1 MLGTYLHE
9 FGHFFVG
16 KLHFAG
22 KDFLLDAGREV
33 VCDVDASCIVA
44 GAENGGA
51 ADTVFLCDPVTGFLS
66 RVVVITVITTTFS
79 LLKCTDYPERFLQLS
94 FQLHTVSQAD
104 SVSVRG
110 SGFAVPTDSGKST
123 QWFLRGS
130 QIGAA

>member
-1 MLGTYLHE
+1 MLGTCLHE

-44 GAENGGA
+44 GAENGGT

-66 RVVVITVITTTFS
+66 RVVVIIVITTTF
-79 LLKCTDYPERFLQLS
+79 LC
-94 FQLHTVSQAD
+94 
-104 SVSVRG
+104 
-110 SGFAVPTDSGKST
+110 
-123 QWFLRGS
+123 
-130 QIGAA
+130 

>member
-33 VCDVDASCIVA
+33 VCDVDTSCIVA
-44 GAENGGA
+44 GAENGGT

-66 RVVVITVITTTFS
+66 RVVVITVITTTF
-79 LLKCTDYPERFLQLS
+79 LC
-94 FQLHTVSQAD
+94 
-104 SVSVRG
+104 
-110 SGFAVPTDSGKST
+110 
-123 QWFLRGS
+123 
-130 QIGAA
+130 